1 MLLFQKKLMLFD
13 VAGLDCCS
21 RPVRQHGTLCIQ
33 GSVHTHCIYFFEIQP
48 ESQVL
53 EDTLQRHCTENL
65 NQIVPEIKLRGLVP
79 NFYIHVSV
87 RNFYIPRICLPI
99 LMQQNRWTDPGNI

>member
-21 RPVRQHGTLCIQ
+21 RPLRQHGTLCIQ
-33 GSVHTHCIYFFEIQP
+33 GSVHTQCIYFFGIQP

-53 EDTLQRHCTENL
+53 EDTLQRHCTENF
-65 NQIVPEIKLRGLVP
+65 NQIVLEMKLRILIH
-79 NFYIHVSV
+79 NSYIHVYV
-87 RNFYIPRICLPI
+87 RNFYIPRICLLI
-99 LMQQNRWTDPGNI
+99 LLQQNRWTDPGNI